1 MKRLKHLFKYV
12 FNSAY
17 RFECNGR
24 IKFEPEKLKTIPLM
38 GQTSFSQKDV
48 EHLKT
53 LRDAV
58 EAKKTAQ
65 LLVDAGMATWRSE
78 WPDIHIVPAAIDD
91 DPVPSSWTRDNKEP
105 SFTPFSESK
114 MAKELDNHGDAEKFK
129 KAFNDSV
136 NDPSHLIGN
145 EAQNSFELFA
155 QTLDIIIAEVKR
167 QFLNG
172 AQRIVLTRDGDSVFC
187 EPDDTKGE
195 LSL

>member
-24 IKFEPEKLKTIPLM
+24 IKFEPEKLKT
-38 GQTSFSQKDV
+38 
-48 EHLKT
+48 
-53 LRDAV
+53 
-58 EAKKTAQ
+58 
-65 LLVDAGMATWRSE
+65 
-78 WPDIHIVPAAIDD
+78 IVPAAIDD

-155 QTLDIIIAEVKR
+155 QTLDVIIAEVKR